1 MSKLLLARHG
11 NTFGPGDKVV
21 WVGANEDLP
30 LVDKGE
36 EQATHLGKTLREAG
50 VRPDRIISGPLC
62 RTWRAAD
69 LIADQTGY
77 CGDIAIDPRLKEI
90 DYGSWGGKS
99 CDEIIAEF
107 GHEAHRVWNEDHRRP
122 DGVDWSPDEATLK
135 SNALAAMADAAAG
148 EGLALVITS
157 NGVLR
162 YMYGALTG
170 SNAEVKVKTGNM
182 CVADMEGTSGTR
194 LAWNE
199 KPDVDLLRRIF
210 N

>member
-1 MSKLLLARHG
+1 MSKLLMARHG

-50 VRPDRIISGPLC
+50 VLPERIISGPLC

-69 LIADQTGY
+69 LIADQVGY
-77 CGDIAIDPRLKEI
+77 RGDIAIDQRLKEI

-99 CDEIIAEF
+99 CDEIISEF
-107 GHEAHRVWNEDHRRP
+107 GQEAHRVWNEDHRRP

-135 SNALAAMADAAAG
+135 RNALAAMADAAAG
-148 EGLALVITS
+148 EGLALIITS

-170 SNAEVKVKTGNM
+170 TKADVKVKTGNM
-182 CVADMEGTSGTR
+182 CVAEMDGDTGTR

-199 KPDVDLLRRIF
+199 KPDAELLRKIF
-210 N
+210 D

>member
-1 MSKLLLARHG
+1 MSKLLMARHG

-36 EQATHLGKTLREAG
+36 AQATHLGRTLREAG
-50 VRPDRIISGPLC
+50 VSPERIISGPLC

-69 LIADQTGY
+69 LIADQIGY
-77 CGDIAIDPRLKEI
+77 RGDIAIDQRLKEI

-107 GHEAHRVWNEDHRRP
+107 GPEAHRVWNEDHRRP
-122 DGVDWSPDEATLK
+122 EGVDWSPDEATLK
-135 SNALAAMADAAAG
+135 SNAVAAMADAAAG
-148 EGLALVITS
+148 EGLALIITS

-162 YMYGALTG
+162 YMYGSPKWMAHPG
-170 SNAEVKVKTGNM
+170 HA
-182 CVADMEGTSGTR
+182 
-194 LAWNE
+194 
-199 KPDVDLLRRIF
+199 
-210 N
+210 